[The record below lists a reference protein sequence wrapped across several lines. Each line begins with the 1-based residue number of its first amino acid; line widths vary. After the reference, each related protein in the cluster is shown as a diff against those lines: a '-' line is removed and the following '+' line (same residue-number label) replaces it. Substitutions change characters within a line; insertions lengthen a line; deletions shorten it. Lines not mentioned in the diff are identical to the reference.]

1 MAPAESLPISLCTLW
16 DILRNSHIGT
26 HWVCLWGEDRPC
38 RHSPEADTHSGLLW
52 VVPLEVPAHSPFTLP
67 VDWATYQSH
76 WWMLGWWMA
85 VSRKDRLLDL
95 LQACLSMGRGQGGAY
110 TKYEISQC
118 TQILLSATLRC
129 AEGK

>member
-16 DILRNSHIGT
+16 DILRNSHIGN

-76 WWMLGWWMA
+76 
-85 VSRKDRLLDL
+85 
-95 LQACLSMGRGQGGAY
+95 
-110 TKYEISQC
+110 
-118 TQILLSATLRC
+118 
-129 AEGK
+129 